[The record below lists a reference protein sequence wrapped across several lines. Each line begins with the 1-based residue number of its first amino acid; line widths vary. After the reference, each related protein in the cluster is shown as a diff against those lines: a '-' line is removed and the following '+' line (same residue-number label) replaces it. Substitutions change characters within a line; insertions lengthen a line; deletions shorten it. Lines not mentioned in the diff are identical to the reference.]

1 MTDEK
6 RELIDQSAYRLR
18 NQLTFI
24 MLCSDTLK
32 LDLRDVLTR
41 EHEQE
46 FQRMDRILQETKAV
60 LNTLLQQLEL
70 KPRAI
75 ATANGNGSQLIGG
88 RVEPDNAACASGP
101 GAV

>member
-6 RELIDQSAYRLR
+6 KKLIDQSAYRLR

-24 MLCSDTLK
+24 MLCCDTLK
-32 LDLRDVLTR
+32 LDLHDVLTR
-41 EHEQE
+41 EHKQE
-46 FQRMDRILQETKAV
+46 FQRMDRILQETKAA

-70 KPRAI
+70 EPKVI
-75 ATANGNGSQLIGG
+75 ATANGNGSQLIGC
-88 RVEPDNAACASGP
+88 RVEPANAAYASGP

>member
-46 FQRMDRILQETKAV
+46 FQRMDRILQETNAV
-60 LNTLLQQLEL
+60 LNTQLQQLEL
-70 KPRAI
+70 EPRTI

-88 RVEPDNAACASGP
+88 RVEPDNAVCASGP

>member
-6 RELIDQSAYRLR
+6 RELIHQSAHRLR
-18 NQLTFI
+18 NRLTII

-32 LDLRDVLTR
+32 MSLHDVLTR

-60 LNTLLQQLEL
+60 LNTLLRQLEL
-70 KPRAI
+70 EPGAI
-75 ATANGNGSQLIGG
+75 ATANGDGSQLIGG
-88 RVEPDNAACASGP
+88 RVEPDNAA
-101 GAV
+101 